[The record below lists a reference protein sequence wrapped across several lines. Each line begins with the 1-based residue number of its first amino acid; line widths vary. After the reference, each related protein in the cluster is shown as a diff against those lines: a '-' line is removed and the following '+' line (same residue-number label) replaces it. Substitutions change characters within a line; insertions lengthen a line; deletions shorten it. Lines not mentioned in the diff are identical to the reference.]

1 MLLRQLAG
9 FSASFSIVFWISA
22 HPLSTSN
29 FKAGVVDYP
38 FGALKDWKN
47 DRRRVA
53 AHRCGSRWKCCIF
66 SLACLSIDAPQLMS
80 SSPSFVG
87 LDLSF
92 FLYLL
97 YSCLKKVKRLPFY
110 LASTGM

>member
-1 MLLRQLAG
+1 MPVQFTGFTLLK
-9 FSASFSIVFWISA
+9 
-22 HPLSTSN
+22 

-110 LASTGM
+110 LASTGGSGIGHNHIFESYFA